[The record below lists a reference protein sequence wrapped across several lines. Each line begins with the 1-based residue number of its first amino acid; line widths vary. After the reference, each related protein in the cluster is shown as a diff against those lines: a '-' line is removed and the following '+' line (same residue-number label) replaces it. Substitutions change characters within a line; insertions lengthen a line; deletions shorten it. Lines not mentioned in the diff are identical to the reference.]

1 MKTSCAFLTMS
12 LVVSIASASAQQTDE
27 ERLAAIARNAAEQ
40 FAAAQAAQAQAPSP
54 VPAPIASDL
63 TVNLSLEEALERALE
78 NNLELVVERLNPRL
92 QDLNLVGIRASYL
105 PTLQTTYSQNNSTRL
120 PTTQLNGGFVT
131 TNNSTQYNT
140 GVSQSVPFYGG
151 NYSATW
157 NNSRQE
163 TNDTFSN
170 FNPSYNTSLR
180 LNYTQPLL
188 RNFLIDGTRR
198 SLKSGEISRE
208 VADITLQARINT
220 LVANVRT
227 AYWNLLYAVQAI
239 EVARTSLEIAEQ
251 FVRDNQARVEVG
263 TLAPLDVRQAE
274 AEVATRRQAL
284 VQAEG
289 TRLTNEIALKRL
301 IVTGTSD
308 PIWQATVTPVDTP
321 EFVPEAIDVEAAVRR
336 ALDVR
341 TDVAQA
347 RKTIENN
354 DLSVK
359 YLKNQTLPSLDFS
372 ANYQTQG
379 VGGTRFV
386 RSGLGGAA
394 TEVIPGGYR
403 DALSTL
409 GSFDFPVWGFQL
421 NLSYPIGGSAQNAQ
435 YARAQVQRNQVAAQ
449 LEALELQVA
458 TDITSAAL
466 SVQTSLTAYESAVVA
481 RELREEQLDAEQSR
495 FEVGLSTSYI
505 VVQAQRD
512 LSTAQDSELRALLN
526 YRQALVEFER
536 VQVTSSGGAGITA
549 IN

>member
-12 LVVSIASASAQQTDE
+12 LVVSIASASAQQSDD
-27 ERLAAIARNAAEQ
+27 ERLSAIARNAALQ
-40 FAAAQAAQAQAPSP
+40 FAAAQAEQAQAPSAA
-54 VPAPIASDL
+54 VPTASGP
-63 TVNLSLEEALERALE
+63 TVNLSLEDALERALE

-92 QDLNLVGIRASYL
+92 QELNLIGTKASYL
-105 PTLQTTYSQNNSTRL
+105 PTVSTTYSQNNSTRL

-131 TNNSTQYNT
+131 TNNNTQYNT
-140 GVSQSVPFYGG
+140 QISQTLPFYGG
-151 NYSATW
+151 NYSAAF

-163 TNDTFSN
+163 TNDAFSN
-170 FNPSYNTSLR
+170 FNPSYNASLR
-180 LNYTQPLL
+180 LNYSQPLL

-208 VADITLQARINT
+208 VADITLEARINT

-239 EVARTSLEIAEQ
+239 EVARTSLGIAEQ

-289 TRLTNEIALKRL
+289 TRLTNEITLKRL
-301 IVTGTSD
+301 LVTGTSD
-308 PIWQATVTPVDTP
+308 PLWQATIAPVDTP
-321 EFVPEAIDVEAAVRR
+321 EFVPEAIDVEVAVRR

-341 TDVAQA
+341 TDVQQA

-372 ANYQTQG
+372 ANYSTQG
-379 VGGTRFV
+379 VGGTRYV

-394 TEVIPGGYR
+394 TETIPGGYR

-409 GSFDFPVWGFQL
+409 GSFDYPQWGFSFTFSRPL
-421 NLSYPIGGSAQNAQ
+421 GGSQQNAQ

-458 TDITSAAL
+458 TDVTSAAL
-466 SVQTSLTAYESAVVA
+466 SVQTSLTAYEAAVAA
-481 RELREEQLDAEQSR
+481 RELREAQLDAEQSR
-495 FEVGLSTSYI
+495 FDVGLSTSYV

-512 LSTAQDSELRALLN
+512 LSTSQDSELRALLN